1 MILAILGRQPA
12 IGLAELESL
21 IGPNN
26 ITPIT
31 NNLAL
36 INHTNL
42 PFNPNNVGSVIKFA
56 NIIPQTA
63 TRSLPALE
71 KYSAK
76 FIINLYPAQTAGKI
90 KLGFSDYSGTLSRQ
104 ELLRLGLS
112 VKKTLKKN
120 GYSARVVPNTSP
132 TLGSAQIIHNSLT
145 KQNGAELI
153 IFKQNG
159 SLQLAHTIHE
169 QNIEA
174 YAARDQA
181 RPKRDARVGMLPPKL
196 AQTII
201 NLASGPFKS
210 NQTLLDPFCGTG
222 VILQEALLM
231 GYNVYGTDIEPKM
244 IQYSKDN
251 LDWLKN
257 KIPTVKETVT
267 LNQGD
272 ATNYIWQ
279 PTPNIIASE
288 SYLGRPLTQAPSPTD
303 MQSLI
308 SSVNTLHKKI
318 FAHIATQITS
328 GTRIC
333 LAVPA
338 WHVGSRFMTLPVLD
352 QLHNLGYN
360 KLEFKHAKPQ
370 DLIYARADQIVG
382 RQLVVLQKK

>member
-12 IGLAELESL
+12 ISIAELESL
-21 IGPNN
+21 VGANN
-26 ITPIT
+26 ITPIA

-36 INHTNL
+36 INQTNL
-42 PFNPNNVGSVIKFA
+42 PFNPNHVGSVIKFA

-71 KYSAK
+71 KSSIK
-76 FIINLYPAQTAGKI
+76 FIISLYPAQTAGKI

-120 GYSARVVPNTSP
+120 DYSARVVPNTSP

-145 KQNGAELI
+145 KQNGAELV

-201 NLASGPFKS
+201 NLASGPYQE
-210 NQTLLDPFCGTG
+210 NQTLLDTFCGTG

-257 KIPTVKETVT
+257 KIPNIDGTVT
-267 LNQGD
+267 LKQGD
-272 ATNYIWQ
+272 ATSYNWK
-279 PTPNIIASE
+279 PTPDIIASE
-288 SYLGRPLTQAPSPTD
+288 SYLGRPLTQALSPTD
-303 MQSLI
+303 MQSLVN
-308 SSVNTLHKKI
+308 SVNTLHKKI
-318 FAHIATQITS
+318 FAHIATQVTS

-338 WHVGSRFMTLPVLD
+338 WHVGGRFMTLPVLD

-360 KLEFKHAKPQ
+360 KLEFKHTKPQ

>member
-257 KIPTVKETVT
+257 KIPSVKDTVT

-272 ATNYIWQ
+272 ATNYNWQ
-279 PTPNIIASE
+279 PTINIIASE

>member
-12 IGLAELESL
+12 ISIAELESL
-21 IGPNN
+21 VGANN
-26 ITPIT
+26 ITPIA

-36 INHTNL
+36 INQTNL
-42 PFNPNNVGSVIKFA
+42 PFNPNHVGSVIKFA

-71 KYSAK
+71 KSSIK
-76 FIINLYPAQTAGKI
+76 FIISLYPAQTAGKI

-120 GYSARVVPNTSP
+120 DYSSRVVPNTSP

-201 NLASGPFKS
+201 NLASGPYQA

-257 KIPTVKETVT
+257 RIPNIDGTVT

-272 ATNYIWQ
+272 ATNYNWQ
-279 PTPNIIASE
+279 PIPDIIASE
-288 SYLGRPLTQAPSPTD
+288 SYLGRPLTQALSPTD

-308 SSVNTLHKKI
+308 NSVNTLHKKI
-318 FAHIATQITS
+318 FAHIATQVTS

-338 WHVGSRFMTLPVLD
+338 WHVGGRFMTLPILD